1 MTLAE
6 RIAQHDAWPDP
17 NGRDNCAQC
26 GRPIRHDATD
36 LRPTVRGTLYRYA
49 HDDPRPG
56 WVARMAQ
63 NAKELER

>member
-6 RIAQHDAWPDP
+6 RIAQHDARPDP

-49 HDDPRPG
+49 HDIGPTCKRCKAAG
-56 WVARMAQ
+56 R
-63 NAKELER
+63 